1 MNIPIISKRLE
12 AAASFVR
19 RGARIADIGTDHAY
33 LPIYLYLSGKTSGG
47 VVSDINAGPVAR
59 AKENL
64 AEYGCTFAFV
74 AQRADGLEGV
84 LGHEVDDIFILGM
97 GGELIA
103 SILDAEPN
111 IRDGRYRLILQPMTH
126 PEILRSYLASNG
138 FETVAERVIIEEK
151 FYQIICAEYTG
162 RVSEPDDFE
171 LCFGA
176 LNLAERSPEL
186 CGLMRYLKKVY
197 GERIKGKSI
206 AGADDRYERYMTEK
220 INEFLKSEP
229 NEAQDKEN

>member
-12 AAASFVR
+12 AAASFAR

-33 LPIYLYLSGKTSGG
+33 LPIYLYLSGAVSGG

-64 AEYGCTFAFV
+64 SAYGCADAFA
-74 AQRADGLEGV
+74 AQRADGLFGV
-84 LGHEVDDIFILGM
+84 LEYVVDDIFVLGM

-126 PEILRSYLASNG
+126 PEILRAYLARNG
-138 FETVAERVIIEEK
+138 FETVAERVIKEEK

-176 LNLAERSPEL
+176 LNLAEGSAEL
-186 CGLMRYLKKVY
+186 CGLMRYLEGIY
-197 GERIKGKSI
+197 AERIKGKSI
-206 AGADDRYERYMTEK
+206 AGADDGYERYMIGRIKAYLE
-220 INEFLKSEP
+220 SEP
-229 NEAQDKEN
+229 SRARDKEN

>member
-12 AAASFVR
+12 AAASFAR

-126 PEILRSYLASNG
+126 PEILRAYLARNG

-197 GERIKGKSI
+197 GERIRGKSI